1 MGDYGRVP
9 QFGVFLTPNAADVR
23 RTLHVADVADQHR
36 LDLIGIQ
43 DHPYQQQHLDAWSL
57 IATALARTDHV
68 HVFPDV
74 ASLPLR
80 PPAVLAQAA
89 ASLDQLSGGRFEL
102 GLGAGAFWRAIT
114 GMGGPSRT
122 PGQAATA
129 LIEAIEII
137 RAMWSGAR
145 SVRVDGKHYQVDGV
159 RPGPA
164 PAHPIGLWLGVLGPR
179 LLTELGR
186 TADGWIPSS
195 SYVPPAELGDK
206 HARID
211 QAAAD
216 AGRDP
221 ADIRRIYNVM
231 GTITRGE
238 SREFLHGPVG
248 QWVDQLTEL
257 VLERGMDTFIVG
269 TDGDDPD
276 QIRVFADEV
285 VPAVRAIIAD
295 ERS

>member
-1 MGDYGRVP
+1 MGDYGRAP
-9 QFGVFLTPNAADVR
+9 QFGVFLTPNAEDVQ
-23 RTLHVADVADQHR
+23 RTLHVAEVADQHG
-36 LDLIGIQ
+36 LDLVGIQ
-43 DHPYQQQHLDAWSL
+43 DHPYQQAHLDAWSL
-57 IATALARTDHV
+57 IATALARTEHV
-68 HVFPDV
+68 RVFPDV

-89 ASLDQLSGGRFEL
+89 ASLDRLSGGRFEL
-102 GLGAGAFWRAIT
+102 GLGAGAFWQAIT
-114 GMGGPSRT
+114 AMGGAART

-129 LIEAIEII
+129 LTEAIEVI
-137 RAMWSGAR
+137 RAMWSDAR
-145 SVRVDGKHYQVDGV
+145 NVRVDGVHYQVRGV

-164 PAHPIGLWLGVLGPR
+164 PAHRIGLWLGVLGPR
-179 LLTELGR
+179 LLAELGR

-195 SYVPPAELGDK
+195 SYVPPEQLADK

-211 QAAAD
+211 EAAAA

-221 ADIRRIYNVM
+221 ADIQRIYNVF
-231 GTITRGE
+231 GAITGGE
-238 SREFLHGPVG
+238 SRGFLQGPVG

-257 VLERGMDTFIVG
+257 VLERGMDTFIFG
-269 TDGDDPD
+269 TEGDDPD

-285 VPAVRAIIAD
+285 APAVRAVVAD